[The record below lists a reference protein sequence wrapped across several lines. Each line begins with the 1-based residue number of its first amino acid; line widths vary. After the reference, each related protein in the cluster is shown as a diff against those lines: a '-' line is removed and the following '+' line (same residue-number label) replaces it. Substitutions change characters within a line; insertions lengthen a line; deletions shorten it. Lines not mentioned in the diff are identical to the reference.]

1 MIGQIC
7 VGIRVIDIN
16 DDGIGLCVIR
26 SYEVIDEG
34 LSDIKQF
41 LAGQAVLQTRHRR
54 LGSQVN
60 FIRNRPSRTY
70 L

>member
-7 VGIRVIDIN
+7 VGIRVIYIN

-34 LSDIKQF
+34 LSD
-41 LAGQAVLQTRHRR
+41 QTVPCWTG
-54 LGSQVN
+54 GS
-60 FIRNRPSRTY
+60 PDASS
-70 L
+70 

>member
-34 LSDIKQF
+34 LSDIK
-41 LAGQAVLQTRHRR
+41 
-54 LGSQVN
+54 
-60 FIRNRPSRTY
+60 
-70 L
+70 